1 VGGCRQLCSHGGFT
15 HKDSSPGILFSQNT
29 LQESQRNL
37 IVSIPFQQRKPFEQ
51 PAPPCCSQPLINTAV
66 TLVNLLCRGC
76 FQQSPA
82 SSKPCTGE
90 GRLSPIPADSQGQA
104 GGALSTDGA
113 VGVPVHCREWD
124 LMAFRGPFQFKPF
137 CDGSVST
144 DLGSDSRMLSRHGF
158 PMPSS

>member
-1 VGGCRQLCSHGGFT
+1 MRTVRYWHRLPRDVVDAPS
-15 HKDSSPGILFSQNT
+15 L
-29 LQESQRNL
+29 ES
-37 IVSIPFQQRKPFEQ
+37 K
-51 PAPPCCSQPLINTAV
+51 
-66 TLVNLLCRGC
+66 
-76 FQQSPA
+76 
-82 SSKPCTGE
+82 
-90 GRLSPIPADSQGQA
+90 GQA